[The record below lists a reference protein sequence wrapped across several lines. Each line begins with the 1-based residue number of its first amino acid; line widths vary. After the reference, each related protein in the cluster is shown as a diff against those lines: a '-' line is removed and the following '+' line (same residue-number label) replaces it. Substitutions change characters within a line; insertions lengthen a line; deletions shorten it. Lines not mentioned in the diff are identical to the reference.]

1 MGDTTAG
8 PGSKSRHACVPNPE
22 FVRPESE
29 QKTRRPFPATV
40 VAAVMSPGLVIV
52 LLLAYRNHLAN
63 KRIKQL
69 EIEIMRAKGYRC
81 LVCDEDGMWKC
92 AACGGEPP
100 IIDKEY
106 IRMSDGWIRRKVNS
120 VTQSTCHCFPGIAE
134 NKVEV

>member
-69 EIEIMRAKGYRC
+69 DNMTIWVDPSGFESGKPHVA
-81 LVCDEDGMWKC
+81 
-92 AACGGEPP
+92 P
-100 IIDKEY
+100 
-106 IRMSDGWIRRKVNS
+106 
-120 VTQSTCHCFPGIAE
+120 
-134 NKVEV
+134 